1 MKVRAYTFSFHESCQ
16 RSFDPGFS
24 LCNYHQ
30 DSEAL
35 YSSNTFHI
43 QQTLCVTTSAIHNF
57 QLRMPDHLHHLHRHH
72 HERERDKREED
83 EDETEEFKVEK
94 LKDRILSS
102 RGSRFDL
109 ITNELGLDNQT
120 RRKISR
126 EDFING
132 IRGFVIHPD
141 NRVYERLPRDRC
153 EQIGS
158 HRQRVCPLDLIL
170 LQEVVVV
177 IGGGG
182 GNRWLVV
189 IGDGGNRWLVVVII
203 GGGGGGGGNRRWC
216 AVVVVGSIVV
226 SLKLKLTKKCRWYL
240 IWTRIILIWAIY
252 SSFFTPVEFGFFRGL
267 PDKLFILD
275 IAGQFAFFVDI
286 IIQFF
291 VAFRDPQ
298 TYRMVSK
305 RTTIALRYLKS
316 SFILDLLACCPWDLI
331 YASCGKKEEVRY
343 LLWIRLYRVR
353 KVIEFFQHMEKDI
366 RINYL
371 FTRIVKLLAVELY
384 CTHTA
389 ACIFYY
395 LATTLPAEKEGY
407 TWIGS
412 LKLGDYSYS
421 NFREIDLGKRY
432 IVSLYF
438 AIVTMAT
445 VGYGEI
451 HAVNVREMI
460 FVMIYVSF
468 DMILGAYLIGNMTA
482 LIVKGSKTERFRD
495 KMADIMKYM
504 NRNKLG
510 KEIRDQIKGHLRL
523 QYESSYTEAVV
534 LQDIPISIRAKI
546 SQTLYR
552 DFIEDVPLFKGC
564 SPELKNQIVIRLH
577 EEFFLPG
584 EVIMEQGN
592 IVDQIYF
599 VCDGVLEEMGIGEEG
614 SEVTVSLL
622 EPNSSFGELSILCNM
637 PQPYTIRVCELCRL
651 LRLDKESFISILE
664 ICSSDERIILTNLLE
679 GKESNKDF
687 HRMKQLESDVMFHIG
702 KQEGELAL
710 RVNSAACHGDLYHL
724 KRLIRAGAD
733 PNKTDYDGRTP
744 LHIAASEGFE
754 HIASFLIQEGVS
766 VNIADKF
773 GNTPLFEAVKRGND
787 RVASLLVKEGA
798 SLNIVDGGSCL
809 CQTVSRGDS
818 DFVKRLLSNGLDPNS
833 KNYDQR
839 TALHVSVSQG
849 SYMIAK
855 VLIEGGASVLTR
867 DSAECLHENTAMT
880 CRSFMPN
887 PFLCPNLDSMLSSVS
902 VVAQQVTNKANP
914 RKCTVFPFHPWDLK
928 EKRKEGVVLW
938 VPPSVDELISMAS
951 EHLQFYDGSRILSED
966 GGKILDI
973 EMIHD
978 GQKLHLV

>member
-1 MKVRAYTFSFHESCQ
+1 
-16 RSFDPGFS
+16 
-24 LCNYHQ
+24 
-30 DSEAL
+30 
-35 YSSNTFHI
+35 
-43 QQTLCVTTSAIHNF
+43 
-57 QLRMPDHLHHLHRHH
+57 MPDHHHLHRHH
-72 HERERDKREED
+72 HERDRDKREED

-94 LKDRILSS
+94 LKDQIVSS
-102 RGSRFDL
+102 RESRFDL
-109 ITNELGLDNQT
+109 MTNELGLENQNV
-120 RRKISR
+120 RRRLISR
-126 EDFING
+126 EDVING
-132 IRGFVIHPD
+132 IKGFVIHPD
-141 NRVYERLPRDRC
+141 NR
-153 EQIGS
+153 
-158 HRQRVCPLDLIL
+158 
-170 LQEVVVV
+170 
-177 IGGGG
+177 
-182 GNRWLVV
+182 
-189 IGDGGNRWLVVVII
+189 
-203 GGGGGGGGNRRWC
+203 
-216 AVVVVGSIVV
+216 
-226 SLKLKLTKKCRWYL
+226 WYV

-252 SSFFTPVEFGFFRGL
+252 SSFFTPIEFGFFRGL

-291 VAFRDPQ
+291 VSFRDPQ

-316 SFILDLLACCPWDLI
+316 SFILDILACCPWIL
-331 YASCGKKEEVRY
+331 SMQY

-353 KVIEFFQHMEKDI
+353 KVIQFFQHMEKDI

-371 FTRIVKLLAVELY
+371 FIRIVKLLAVELY

-395 LATTLPAEKEGY
+395 LATTMPAEKEGY

-445 VGYGEI
+445 VDLGI
-451 HAVNVREMI
+451 KMD
-460 FVMIYVSF
+460 
-468 DMILGAYLIGNMTA
+468 DMI
-482 LIVKGSKTERFRD
+482 
-495 KMADIMKYM
+495 KYM
-504 NRNKLG
+504 NRNNLG

-523 QYESSYTEAVV
+523 QYESSYTEAAV
-534 LQDIPISIRAKI
+534 LQDIPVSIRAKI

-552 DFIEDVPLFKGC
+552 DFIENVPLFKGC

-584 EVIMEQGN
+584 EVIMKQGN

-599 VCDGVLEEMGIGEEG
+599 VCHGVLEEMDIGEEG

-622 EPNSSFGELSILCNM
+622 EPNSSFGELSILCNL
-637 PQPYTIRVCELCRL
+637 PQPYTIRVRELCRL

-664 ICSSDERIILTNLLE
+664 TCSSDEKVILTNLLV

-710 RVNSAACHGDLYHL
+710 KVNSAAYHGDLYHL
-724 KRLIRAGAD
+724 KRLIRAGAN
-733 PNKTDYDGRTP
+733 PNKADYDGRTP
-744 LHIAASEGFE
+744 LHIAATQGFE
-754 HIASFLIQEGVS
+754 RITSFLIQEGVS
-766 VNIADKF
+766 VNIADNF
-773 GNTPLFEAVKRGND
+773 GNTPLFEAVKKRNN
-787 RVASLLVKEGA
+787 RVASLLFKEGA

-809 CQTVSRGDS
+809 CQAVARGDF

-833 KNYDQR
+833 KDYDKR

-867 DSAECLHENTAMT
+867 DRWGNTPVDEGYISGNKKLVKLLEEAESAE
-880 CRSFMPN
+880 
-887 PFLCPNLDSMLSSVS
+887 LSTVGASTS
-902 VVAQQVTNKANP
+902 EIQVTNKAKP
-914 RKCTVFPFHPWDLK
+914 RKCTVFPFHPWDPK

-938 VPPSVDELISMAS
+938 VPTSVDELISMAS
-951 EHLQFYDGSRILSED
+951 EHLQFSDGSHILSED

-978 GQKLHLV
+978 DQKLHLVDRTR